1 MNFAPVRSSLL
12 LGRANLWHD
21 SRVSRKPEIP
31 GKETDAYRPNDSGK
45 FLAQWLKESAR
56 RTRQPAS
63 PDPQPAAPEL
73 PIVEESVV
81 QSLLLRAK
89 WPLIAFLV
97 AIAFLQYFYVDV
109 MVQIASLPAMI
120 FFILINGQMPPV

>member
-1 MNFAPVRSSLL
+1 MISDVPKKTAI
-12 LGRANLWHD
+12 
-21 SRVSRKPEIP
+21 PED
-31 GKETDAYRPNDSGK
+31 ETNEYRPNDSGK

-109 MVQIASLPAMI
+109 MVRIGSLPAMI

>member
-1 MNFAPVRSSLL
+1 MIRDVPKKPAISS
-12 LGRANLWHD
+12 
-21 SRVSRKPEIP
+21 S
-31 GKETDAYRPNDSGK
+31 ETNAYRPNDSGK

-63 PDPQPAAPEL
+63 SDPQPAAPAL
-73 PIVEESVV
+73 PIAQESAF
-81 QSLLLRAK
+81 QSLLGRAK
-89 WPLIAFLV
+89 WPLIAVLV
-97 AIAFLQYFYVDV
+97 AVAFLQYFYADV

>member
-1 MNFAPVRSSLL
+1 MIH
-12 LGRANLWHD
+12 G
-21 SRVSRKPEIP
+21 VSRKPEIP
-31 GKETDAYRPNDSGK
+31 GNETHAYRPNDSGK
-45 FLAQWLKESAR
+45 YLAQWLKESAR

-73 PIVEESVV
+73 PIVEESAF
-81 QSLLLRAK
+81 QSLLGRAK
-89 WPLIAFLV
+89 WSLIAGLV
-97 AIAFLQYFYVDV
+97 AIAYLQYFYVDV

>member
-1 MNFAPVRSSLL
+1 MIHA
-12 LGRANLWHD
+12 
-21 SRVSRKPEIP
+21 VSRKPEIP

-73 PIVEESVV
+73 PIVQESAF
-81 QSLLLRAK
+81 QSLLGRAK

-97 AIAFLQYFYVDV
+97 ASAFLQDFYVDV
-109 MVQIASLPAMI
+109 MVWIGTLPDMI
-120 FFILINGQMPPV
+120 FFILIDGMMPSV

>member
-1 MNFAPVRSSLL
+1 MIHGVP
-12 LGRANLWHD
+12 
-21 SRVSRKPEIP
+21 RKPEVP
-31 GKETDAYRPNDSGK
+31 ANETDEYRPSDSGK

-56 RTRQPAS
+56 RTRRPSS
-63 PDPQPAAPEL
+63 PDPQPVPSAIPITPESAFQ
-73 PIVEESVV
+73 SV
-81 QSLLLRAK
+81 LGRAK
-89 WPLIAFLV
+89 WPLIAVLV

>member
-1 MNFAPVRSSLL
+1 M
-12 LGRANLWHD
+12 
-21 SRVSRKPEIP
+21 IP
-31 GKETDAYRPNDSGK
+31 GVPRKTEVPANETDEYRPNDSGK

-63 PDPQPAAPEL
+63 SDPQPAAPEL
-73 PIVEESVV
+73 PIAQESAL
-81 QSLLLRAK
+81 QSLLGRAK

>member
-1 MNFAPVRSSLL
+1 MIFNVPKKTA
-12 LGRANLWHD
+12 
-21 SRVSRKPEIP
+21 IP
-31 GKETDAYRPNDSGK
+31 GNETNEYRPNDSGK

-63 PDPQPAAPEL
+63 SDRRQPAAPAL
-73 PIVEESVV
+73 PIAQESAV
-81 QSLLLRAK
+81 QSMLGRAK
-89 WPLIAFLV
+89 WPLVAVLV

>member
-1 MNFAPVRSSLL
+1 MIH
-12 LGRANLWHD
+12 G
-21 SRVSRKPEIP
+21 VSRKPEVP
-31 GKETDAYRPNDSGK
+31 ANETDEYRPNDSGK

-63 PDPQPAAPEL
+63 SDPQPAPQAAAPAL
-73 PIVEESVV
+73 PIPQESAV
-81 QSLLLRAK
+81 QSLLGRAK
-89 WPLIAFLV
+89 WPLIAILV
-97 AIAFLQYFYVDV
+97 TIAFLQYFYVDV

>member
-1 MNFAPVRSSLL
+1 MISGVPRKTELP
-12 LGRANLWHD
+12 AN
-21 SRVSRKPEIP
+21 
-31 GKETDAYRPNDSGK
+31 ETDEYRPNDSGK

-63 PDPQPAAPEL
+63 SDPQPAAPEF
-73 PIVEESVV
+73 PIAQESAF
-81 QSLLLRAK
+81 QSLLGRAK

-109 MVQIASLPAMI
+109 MVQIGSLPAMI

>member
-1 MNFAPVRSSLL
+1 MIR
-12 LGRANLWHD
+12 D
-21 SRVSRKPEIP
+21 VSRKPEIP
-31 GKETDAYRPNDSGK
+31 GKETDEYRPNDSGK

-63 PDPQPAAPEL
+63 SDPQPAAPAL
-73 PIVEESVV
+73 PIAQESAF
-81 QSLLLRAK
+81 QSVLGRAK
-89 WPLIAFLV
+89 WPLIAILV

>member
-1 MNFAPVRSSLL
+1 MIH
-12 LGRANLWHD
+12 G
-21 SRVSRKPEIP
+21 VSKKPEIP
-31 GKETDAYRPNDSGK
+31 GNETNEYRPNDSGK

-63 PDPQPAAPEL
+63 SDPQPAAPEL
-73 PIVEESVV
+73 PIAQESAVLSV
-81 QSLLLRAK
+81 LGRAK
-89 WPLIAFLV
+89 WPLIAALV

>member
-1 MNFAPVRSSLL
+1 MIH
-12 LGRANLWHD
+12 G
-21 SRVSRKPEIP
+21 VSRKPEIP
-31 GKETDAYRPNDSGK
+31 GKETDEYRPNDSGK

-56 RTRQPAS
+56 RTRQAAS

-73 PIVEESVV
+73 PIVQESVV

-89 WPLIAFLV
+89 WPLIGFLV
-97 AIAFLQYFYVDV
+97 AIAFLQSFYVDV

-120 FFILINGQMPPV
+120 LYFFIIGLMPLV

>member
-1 MNFAPVRSSLL
+1 MIH
-12 LGRANLWHD
+12 G
-21 SRVSRKPEIP
+21 VSRQPEIP

-63 PDPQPAAPEL
+63 SDPQSAAPEL
-73 PIVEESVV
+73 PIAQESAF
-81 QSLLLRAK
+81 QSLLGRAK
-89 WPLIAFLV
+89 WPLIAVLV

>member
-1 MNFAPVRSSLL
+1 MLC
-12 LGRANLWHD
+12 G
-21 SRVSRKPEIP
+21 VSRKPEIS
-31 GKETDAYRPNDSGK
+31 GREADAYRPNDSGK

-63 PDPQPAAPEL
+63 LDPQPAAPEL
-73 PIVEESVV
+73 PIVQESAF
-81 QSLLLRAK
+81 QSLLGRAK

-109 MVQIASLPAMI
+109 MVQIASLPAII